1 MTTETDEPDFAA
13 LRAQR
18 NARVRDR
25 LRVLGAPMPGFT
37 SGGRR
42 ADQA

>member
-1 MTTETDEPDFAA
+1 MRDLMTDYATFKA
-13 LRAQR
+13 LPASE
-18 NARVRDR
+18 RDR

-42 ADQA
+42 ADQD